1 MLHKVMLH
9 KPYPKNIICFEGDWN
24 ENDPT
29 NAFSIL
35 PILEYLRDN
44 GKIKL
49 IHRRVS
55 TKGALQHE
63 IAALNKRKQRQQFD
77 LIYFAFH
84 GDRNC
89 IFINKKEA
97 ITLKELASYQGNFN
111 FFKNKIIHFGC
122 CSTAFSKRQC
132 MDFAEETEAMVVSG
146 FKKSVDFHISTA
158 FDLLYLG
165 MVQRYKTPSGIRKY
179 IFNNHEKLAKDL
191 GFVFYPDGE

>member
-1 MLHKVMLH
+1 MLY
-9 KPYPKNIICFEGDWN
+9 KPYPKNIICFEGNWN

-44 GKIKL
+44 GEIKL
-49 IHRRVS
+49 VYKRVS
-55 TKGALQHE
+55 TKEQLQYE
-63 IAALNKRKQRQQFD
+63 IRELNKSKTRQQFE

-84 GDRNC
+84 GDKNC
-89 IFINKKEA
+89 IYINRKET
-97 ITLKELASYQGNFN
+97 ITLKDLASYQGKYN
-111 FFKNKIIHFGC
+111 FFENKIIHFSC
-122 CSTAFSKRQC
+122 CSTAFNKKQC
-132 MDFAEETEAMVVSG
+132 LTFREDTEARVVSG

-165 MVQRYKTPSGIRKY
+165 MIQRYKSPSSIRKY
-179 IFNNHEKLAKDL
+179 MFNNHDKLVKDI